1 MAITQAGVSL
11 TQRTP
16 AASRPPVS
24 EAMQTMKEIGQA
36 DVRARVAPDGTRWCR
51 CCDKT
56 APPGRKS
63 AYCPDHSNARGLFLK
78 ALRNERR
85 REAAAAA
92 DAARAAAAAQPPA
105 VPDGMRL
112 VDEAALT
119 HIVRMAN
126 VLSSHVMRAS
136 EPYQALDRPV
146 WLDNLMLSAK
156 NLDAAIQTGIANGE
170 VLPVQRVTAAPVRR
184 A

>member
-1 MAITQAGVSL
+1 MSITEAGIML

-16 AASRPPVS
+16 AASSPPAS
-24 EAMQTMKEIGQA
+24 EAKQTMEEIGRA

-51 CCDKT
+51 CCDHT

-63 AYCPDHSNARGLFLK
+63 AYCPDHSAARNLFMK
-78 ALRNERR
+78 ALRNQER
-85 REAAAAA
+85 REAATAAA
-92 DAARAAAAAQPPA
+92 AARAAAADQRPA

-112 VDEAALT
+112 VEEAALN
-119 HIVRMAN
+119 HILRMAN
-126 VLSSHVMRAS
+126 VMSSHVMRAS
-136 EPYQALDRPV
+136 EPYQALGQPV

-170 VLPVQRVTAAPVRR
+170 VLPVQKVSARPARR
-184 A
+184 S